1 MNDEI
6 SLLAYLGTTLMI
18 KQKIINIAQAQQAY
32 FLMKKAGRRL
42 PWKDAE
48 NRLQQIEAGKFPQ

>member
-1 MNDEI
+1 
-6 SLLAYLGTTLMI
+6 MI